1 MLSNIIGRQLPV
13 SFDAPVAGVASSI
26 SPTRLAQI
34 GVIARRALITAVFEA
49 SNAALDSFTQ
59 LVPEIDRDQVEY
71 ALATLLLEEAWVA
84 ER

>member
-1 MLSNIIGRQLPV
+1 MNSAALSQQ
-13 SFDAPVAGVASSI
+13 S
-26 SPTRLAQI
+26 
-34 GVIARRALITAVFEA
+34 LITAVFEA

-84 ER
+84 GR